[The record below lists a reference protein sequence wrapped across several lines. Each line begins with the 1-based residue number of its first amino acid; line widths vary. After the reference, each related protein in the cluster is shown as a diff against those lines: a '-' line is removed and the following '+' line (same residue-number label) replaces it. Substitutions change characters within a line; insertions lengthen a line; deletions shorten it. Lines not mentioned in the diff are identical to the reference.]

1 MDDTSSSSSSN
12 EQEGPQ
18 VKIDFNAHAHQEWQ
32 PATSPELLLEDQIAH
47 RAQEISSRNGVD
59 PRRSLA
65 TWLEAA
71 KEVLAKDFEKPN

>member
-1 MDDTSSSSSSN
+1 MNDTSSSSSSN
-12 EQEGPQ
+12 EQKDPQ
-18 VKIDFNAHAHQEWQ
+18 GRNDFDTHAQGWQ
-32 PATSPELLLEDQIAH
+32 LATSPEWLEEQIAH

-71 KEVLAKDFEKPN
+71 KEILAKVFEKPN